1 MRKLSVISFI
11 FSISI
16 CLAFSQTTD
25 SKKQASAK
33 AAPAAQH
40 SEASGPPPIL
50 LPSRTQIDAAMQRNF
65 GYDPSITWT
74 ILDVR
79 QSPIPGLAE
88 VVLSINRQQTI
99 HLYMSTE
106 AQSAVVGNLLP
117 FGPNP
122 YEANREKL
130 KAADGPSRGA
140 QKPVTT
146 VVEFSDLECP
156 FCKGAHPL
164 LEKLMTDFP
173 QLRFTFQQFPLPP
186 TTHPWA
192 IKAAHYADC
201 AGTMNAGTR
210 NKDAFWKFIDTVFE
224 NQGSIALATA
234 DDKLKEY
241 ATASGLDAQKIAAC
255 AASLETEERVNKSI
269 KLGQSL
275 DVNSTPSIFVNGRL
289 LPPIGNNGLNYD
301 QLKALVQFEIEH
313 AGK

>member
-1 MRKLSVISFI
+1 MKKLFFVLVLVIGAS
-11 FSISI
+11 
-16 CLAFSQTTD
+16 LAFSQD
-25 SKKQASAK
+25 GGSRKKSPANAASTQK
-33 AAPAAQH
+33 H
-40 SEASGPPPIL
+40 SEPSAPPPIL
-50 LPSRTQIDAAMQRNF
+50 LPSHAQVDAAMQRNF
-65 GYDPSITWT
+65 GYDPSITWN

-88 VVLSINRQQTI
+88 VILSINRQQTI

-106 AQSAVVGNLLP
+106 AQSAIVGNLLP

-140 QKPVTT
+140 QKPVID

-156 FCKGAHPL
+156 FCKAAQPMV
-164 LEKLMTDFP
+164 EKLLTDFP
-173 QLRFTFQQFPLPP
+173 QLRLTFQQYPLPP
-186 TTHPWA
+186 ATHPWA

-201 AGTMNAGTR
+201 AGTM

-234 DDKLKEY
+234 DDKLKEF
-241 ATASGLDAQKIAAC
+241 ATASGLDAEKIAAC
-255 AASLETEERVNKSI
+255 AASPQTEERVNKSL
-269 KLGQSL
+269 KFGQSL
-275 DVNSTPSIFVNGRL
+275 DISGTPSIFVNGRL
-289 LPPIGNNGLNYD
+289 IAPLGNNGMNYD